1 MENASSNCA
10 TAGLLTINQEKFV
23 MILDSFRQDVRVGLR
38 VLFKDKTFCFL
49 AVLVLG
55 LGIGAA
61 TTQFTI
67 VNAIVLRGFSFPH
80 PEQLMSVGLIDP
92 KGSDQN
98 NNFGLGNIPTAQ
110 DYEDLKAA
118 QKSFS
123 MIGGY
128 LNGSTINVSYKN
140 NPQRYTGAYVTED
153 FFKIIGVS
161 PVLGRDFTAE
171 DNKPGAEKV
180 AILGDEIWRRDFGA
194 DRNIVGQSVRINGKA
209 ATIIGV
215 MPPNFKFPVSE
226 ELWTPLYNEFP
237 PQPRGDLRLGANN
250 NAPAMMGRLK
260 PGVNL
265 DQANAEFIAL
275 ARHLAQDNPKTNHDL
290 TSASVQPL
298 LHTFTGVQFRQT
310 VWAMLAA
317 VILVLLI
324 ACVNVMNMQFGRA
337 ALRAKEL
344 AIRGALGATQW
355 RLVRQMLTESLVV
368 AVFGAVAGVIIA
380 YWAVDFFVRSINT
393 LPQPVPYYW
402 KFTIDGSVL
411 AFAVVITLLATIVSG
426 LVPAFL
432 SARGNAAEIM
442 KEGGRGNSNRL
453 VNLITRVLVVGQIAL
468 TAGLLIAATLE
479 IKSIR
484 NQMKLD
490 YGYDENAV
498 YAARMAL
505 MEGAYPSEDSRR
517 EFFQRAV
524 SALRTN
530 SQFEFAAMSSRF
542 RMTFDG
548 QGQYE
553 VDGQNYLTD
562 RDRPRGNFESV
573 SDNYFSTLGLKIL
586 EGRDFTVDDMDS
598 KQPVAIVN
606 ASFARKYWG
615 NQSAIGH
622 QVRIFNPAQPQPWR
636 TIVGVVP
643 DTLMQG
649 PFDQQTEG
657 VGMYMPLL
665 GASPA
670 PQFCTILVR
679 PRAGQRADNLGPALS
694 RAVAE
699 LDSNLPTYFAGTP
712 GRYHNEILSGN
723 RIVATLFTIFG
734 IVAFILS
741 AVGLY
746 GVMSFSVN
754 QRTQEFGI
762 RMALGADAARIFR
775 MVMTQGAWQLAIGLV
790 LGAGGIALLLGVV
803 AAAALKNILFKVNA
817 LDPSIYFAVAG
828 LLTLVAAVSCFVPAR
843 RATRVNPV
851 EALRYE

>member
-1 MENASSNCA
+1 
-10 TAGLLTINQEKFV
+10 
-23 MILDSFRQDVRVGLR
+23 MILDSFFQDVRVGLR

-49 AVLVLG
+49 AVLVLA
-55 LGIGAA
+55 LGIGGA

-67 VNAIVLRGFSFPH
+67 VNAIVLRGLSFPH
-80 PEQLMSVGLIDP
+80 SEQLMSVGLLDP
-92 KGSDQN
+92 KATDQN
-98 NNFGLGNIPTAQ
+98 NNFGLGFIPTAQ
-110 DYEDLKAA
+110 DYEDLKNA
-118 QKSFS
+118 QQSFA
-123 MIGGY
+123 MMAGY

-140 NPQRYTGAYVTED
+140 NPQRYTGGYVTED
-153 FFKIIGVS
+153 FFKMLGVS
-161 PVLGRDFTAE
+161 PILGRDFTAE

-180 AILGDEIWRRDFGA
+180 AILGHEIWKRDFNA
-194 DRNIVGQSVRINGKA
+194 DPNIIGQSVRMNGKA
-209 ATIIGV
+209 PTIIGV

-237 PQPRGDLRLGANN
+237 PQPRGDLRLGASN
-250 NAPAMMGRLK
+250 NAPAVMGRLR
-260 PGVNL
+260 PGVSL
-265 DQANAEFIAL
+265 DQVNAEFVAL
-275 ARHLAQDNPKTNHDL
+275 ARHLAEDNPKTNQNL

-298 LHTFTGVQFRQT
+298 LNAFTGVQFRQT

-337 ALRAKEL
+337 ALRTREL
-344 AIRGALGATQW
+344 AIRGALGATRW
-355 RLVRQMLTESLVV
+355 RLMRQMLTESLLV
-368 AVFGAVAGVIIA
+368 AVLGTITGVIIA
-380 YWAVDFFVRSINT
+380 YWAVDLFVRSINA
-393 LPQPVPYYW
+393 LPFPAPYYW

-411 AFAVVITLLATIVSG
+411 AFTVAMTLLATIASG

-442 KEGGRGNSNRL
+442 KEGGRGNSSRS
-453 VNLITRVLVVGQIAL
+453 VNIITRMLVIGQIAL
-468 TAGLLIAATLE
+468 TAALLIATTLE

-490 YGYDENAV
+490 YGYNENAI
-498 YAARMAL
+498 YTARMAL

-524 SALRTN
+524 RALRAN
-530 SQFEFAAMSSRF
+530 SQFESAAMSSRF

-586 EGRDFTVDDMDS
+586 EGRDFTVDDVDS

-622 QVRIFNPAQPQPWR
+622 QVRIFNPGQPQPWR

-649 PFDQQTEG
+649 PFDQQTES
-657 VGMYMPLL
+657 VGFYMPLL

-670 PQFCTILVR
+670 PQFCTIIVR
-679 PRAGQRADNLGPALS
+679 PRAGQRADNLGPVLS

-712 GRYHNEILSGN
+712 GRFHNEILSAN
-723 RIVATLFTIFG
+723 RIIATLFTIFG

-762 RMALGADAARIFR
+762 RMALGADAQRIFR
-775 MVMTQGAWQLAIGLV
+775 MVMKQGAWQLAIGLV
-790 LGAGGIALLLGVV
+790 LGAGGIAILVGVV

-817 LDPSIYFAVAG
+817 LDPTIYFAVVG
-828 LLTLVAAVSCFVPAR
+828 LLTLVAALSCFVPAR
-843 RATRVNPV
+843 RATRVNPIQ
-851 EALRYE
+851 ALRTE

>member
-1 MENASSNCA
+1 
-10 TAGLLTINQEKFV
+10 

-55 LGIGAA
+55 LGIGGA

-92 KGSDQN
+92 KASDQN

-110 DYEDLKAA
+110 DYEDLKAT

-123 MIGGY
+123 MMAGY
-128 LNGSTINVSYKN
+128 LNGSTINVTYKN
-140 NPQRYTGAYVTED
+140 NPQRYTGGYVTED

-180 AILGDEIWRRDFGA
+180 AILGDEIWRRDFNT
-194 DRNIVGQSVRINGKA
+194 DPNIVGQSVRVNGKA
-209 ATIIGV
+209 ATIVGV

-237 PQPRGDLRLGANN
+237 PQPRGDLRLGASN
-250 NAPAMMGRLK
+250 NAPAVLGRLK
-260 PGVNL
+260 AGVSI
-265 DQANAEFIAL
+265 DQAIAEFIAL
-275 ARHLAQDNPKTNHDL
+275 ARHLAEDNPKTNQNL

-298 LHTFTGVQFRQT
+298 LNTFTGVQFRQT

-355 RLVRQMLTESLVV
+355 RLMRQMLTESLVV
-368 AVFGAVAGVIIA
+368 AVFGAIAGVIIA
-380 YWAVDFFVRSINT
+380 YWTVDFYVRSINA
-393 LPQPVPYYW
+393 LPFPAPYYW

-411 AFAVVITLLATIVSG
+411 VFTVAITLLATIASG
-426 LVPAFL
+426 LIPAFL

-442 KEGGRGNSNRL
+442 KEGGRGNSSRM
-453 VNLITRVLVVGQIAL
+453 VNIITRVLVVGQIAL
-468 TAGLLIAATLE
+468 TAALLIAATLE

-490 YGYDENAV
+490 YGYDENAI
-498 YAARMAL
+498 YAARTAL
-505 MEGAYPSEDSRR
+505 MEGAYPSEDLRR

-524 SALRTN
+524 RGLRGN
-530 SQFEFAAMSSRF
+530 SQFESASMSSRF

-573 SDNYFSTLGLKIL
+573 SDNYFTTLGLKLL
-586 EGRDFTVDDMDS
+586 EGRDFTVDDVDS

-615 NQSAIGH
+615 NQSAMGH
-622 QVRIFNPAQPQPWR
+622 QVRIFNPGQPQPWR

-649 PFDQQTEG
+649 PFDQQTES
-657 VGMYMPLL
+657 VGFYMPLL

-679 PRAGQRADNLGPALS
+679 PRAGQRADTLGPALS

-712 GRYHNEILSGN
+712 GRFHNEILSAN
-723 RIVATLFTIFG
+723 RIIATLFAIFG

-754 QRTQEFGI
+754 QRRQEFGI
-762 RMALGADAARIFR
+762 RMALGADARRIFR

-790 LGAGGIALLLGVV
+790 LGAGGIALLLGVI

-817 LDPSIYFAVAG
+817 LDPFIYTTVAALITAVA
-828 LLTLVAAVSCFVPAR
+828 AASCFVPAR
-843 RATRVNPV
+843 RATRVNPMV
-851 EALRYE
+851 ALRAE

>member
-1 MENASSNCA
+1 
-10 TAGLLTINQEKFV
+10 

-38 VLFKDKTFCFL
+38 VLFKEKSFCFL

-55 LGIGAA
+55 LGIGGA

-80 PEQLMSVGLIDP
+80 PEQLVGVGLIDP
-92 KGSDQN
+92 KATAQN
-98 NNFGLGNIPTAQ
+98 NNFGLGQIPTAQ

-123 MIGGY
+123 MMAGY
-128 LNGSTINVSYKN
+128 LSGSTINVTYKEK
-140 NPQRYTGAYVTED
+140 PQRYTGGYVTED
-153 FFKIIGVS
+153 FFKIICVS

-180 AILGDEIWRRDFGA
+180 TILGDEIWRRDFGA
-194 DRNIVGQSVRINGKA
+194 EPNIVGQSVRINGKA
-209 ATIIGV
+209 ATVIGV
-215 MPPNFKFPVSE
+215 MPPNFKFPQAE

-237 PQPRGDLRLGANN
+237 PQPRGDLRLGASS
-250 NAPAMMGRLK
+250 NAPAVMGRLK
-260 PGVNL
+260 PGVTL
-265 DQANAEFIAL
+265 DQANAEMIGI
-275 ARHLAQDNPKTNHDL
+275 ARHLAEDNPKTNQNF

-298 LHTFTGVQFRQT
+298 LNAFTGVQFRQT

-344 AIRGALGATQW
+344 AIRGALGATRW

-368 AVFGAVAGVIIA
+368 AVLGAIAGVIIA
-380 YWAVDFFVRSINT
+380 YWSLDFFVRAIST
-393 LPQPVPYYW
+393 LPFPAPYYW
-402 KFTIDGSVL
+402 RFTIDGPVL
-411 AFAVVITLLATIVSG
+411 VFTVAMTLLATIASG
-426 LVPAFL
+426 FVPAFL
-432 SARGNAAEIM
+432 SSRGNAAEIM
-442 KEGGRGNSNRL
+442 KEGGRGNSSRL
-453 VNLITRVLVVGQIAL
+453 VNVITRVLVVGQIAF
-468 TAGLLIAATLE
+468 TAALLIAATLE

-498 YAARMAL
+498 YAVRMGL
-505 MEGAYPSEDSRR
+505 MEGAYPSEDARR
-517 EFFQRAV
+517 EFFKRAV
-524 SALRTN
+524 RSLQTN
-530 SQFEFAAMSSRF
+530 PQFASAAMSSRF
-542 RMTFDG
+542 RMTFDA

-553 VDGQNYLTD
+553 IDGQNYLTD

-573 SDNYFSTLGLKIL
+573 SENYFVTLGLKIL
-586 EGRDFTVDDMDS
+586 EGRDFTIDDVDS

-615 NQSAIGH
+615 NQSALGH
-622 QVRIFNPAQPQPWR
+622 QVRIFNPGNPQPWR

-643 DTLMQG
+643 DMLMQG
-649 PFDQQTEG
+649 PFDQQTESAG
-657 VGMYMPLL
+657 FYLPLL
-665 GASPA
+665 GGSPA
-670 PQFCTILVR
+670 PQFCTILAR
-679 PRAGQRADNLGPALS
+679 PRGGQRAETLGPALS

-712 GRYHNEILSGN
+712 GRFHNEILSGN

-762 RMALGADAARIFR
+762 RMALGADARRIFR
-775 MVMTQGAWQLAIGLV
+775 MVMTQGAWQLMIGLV
-790 LGAGGIALLLGVV
+790 LGAGGIALLFGVV
-803 AAAALKNILFKVNA
+803 MAAALKNILFHVNA
-817 LDPSIYFAVAG
+817 LDPTIYFAVAG
-828 LLTLVAAVSCFVPAR
+828 MLASVAAASCFVPAR
-843 RATRVNPV
+843 RATRVDPMV
-851 EALRYE
+851 ALRYE